1 MKNGNSFVHE
11 MLLITQQNVS
21 SSFLI
26 EKQSKLERLSLVSLN
41 TIVYLVSSI
50 IMKLKCYVMPTILQN
65 ASSSLPIEIQNKL
78 EHLSLVSL
86 NTIVYLVSSLGMKL
100 NCFVMLNIAVNTTK
114 CLFLTTD

>member
-1 MKNGNSFVHE
+1 VHE

-21 SSFLI
+21 SSLLI

-50 IMKLKCYVMPTILQN
+50 IMKLKCYVIPTILQN

-78 EHLSLVSL
+78 EHL
-86 NTIVYLVSSLGMKL
+86 NPGKFEH
-100 NCFVMLNIAVNTTK
+100 NCLFGLFNNNEIKMLCNAVNTTK
-114 CLFLTTD
+114 CLFLITD